1 MKRKISII
9 LLSALVCATGWSQ
22 AKKPT
27 IMVVP
32 SDAWCKANKCVIT
45 TVSGGDTI
53 VSPDYQKALQSSS
66 DMRSVISAMGD
77 IMAKNDFPIQS
88 LEQELKRIQN
98 EDAEMSVMTGKNSSA
113 SIVET
118 PVERLRRTAKADIIL
133 DMDYTV
139 KKTGAR
145 RQVSFNLQAIDAYS
159 SKIISGNTGIG
170 TDANV
175 PMAALLNEAVLS
187 FKDNFLSGLQHYF
200 DDMFANGREIT
211 VTLMRYDSGSP
222 VDFQT
227 EFTYYGQDA
236 ELNEII
242 QTWMDD
248 NAVNGRYSVSTNSA
262 NFMRFTQVRI
272 PLYGQNLNGKDVAID
287 ASGFIKPLAKMLKG
301 EPYNLTVGTTPK
313 GLGEIW
319 LTIGDK

>member
-1 MKRKISII
+1 MKRVFSII
-9 LLSALVCATGWSQ
+9 MLSALVCATGWSQ

-32 SDAWCKANKCVIT
+32 SDAWCKANKYVIT
-45 TVSGGDTI
+45 TVSDGDTI
-53 VSPDYQKALQSSS
+53 VSPDYQKALSNS
-66 DMRSVISAMGD
+66 DMRSVISAMAD
-77 IMAKNDFPIQS
+77 FMAKNDFPIQS
-88 LEQELKRIQN
+88 LEQELKRIKN
-98 EDAEMSVMTGKNSSA
+98 ETAEMSVMSGKNSGA
-113 SIVET
+113 SVVET

-170 TDANV
+170 TDADV

-211 VTLMRYDSGSP
+211 VTLVRYDTGSK

-227 EFTYYGQDA
+227 EYTYYGQDA

-248 NAVNGRYSVSTNSA
+248 NAVNGRYTVSTNSA
-262 NFMRFTQVRI
+262 NMMRFTQVRI
-272 PLYGQNLNGKDVAID
+272 PLYGQNLHGKDVAID
-287 ASGFIKPLAKMLKG
+287 ASGFIKPLVKMLKG
-301 EPYNLTVGTTPK
+301 DPYKLTVGTSPK

>member
-1 MKRKISII
+1 M
-9 LLSALVCATGWSQ
+9 
-22 AKKPT
+22 
-27 IMVVP
+27 
-32 SDAWCKANKCVIT
+32 
-45 TVSGGDTI
+45 GDTI
-53 VSPDYQKALQSSS
+53 VSPDYWKAMQSDS
-66 DMRSVISAMGD
+66 DMRSVISAMAD

-88 LEQELKRIQN
+88 LEQELKRLRN
-98 EDAEMSVMTGKNSSA
+98 EDAEMSVMAGKNSGA

-118 PVERLRRTAKADIIL
+118 PAEKLRRTAKADIIL

-139 KKTGAR
+139 KKTGPR
-145 RQVSFNLQAIDAYS
+145 KQVSFNLQAIDAYS

-170 TDANV
+170 TDANL

-200 DDMFANGREIT
+200 DDMFVNGREIT
-211 VTLMRYDSGSP
+211 VALLRYDSGSP

-227 EFTYYGQDA
+227 EFIYNSQDA

-242 QTWMDD
+242 QAWMDD
-248 NAVNGRYSVSTNSA
+248 NAVKGRYTLSTNSA
-262 NFMRFTQVRI
+262 NMMRFTQVRI

-287 ASGFIKPLAKMLKG
+287 ASGFVKPLVKMLKG
-301 EPYNLTVGTTPK
+301 EPYQLEVGTVTK